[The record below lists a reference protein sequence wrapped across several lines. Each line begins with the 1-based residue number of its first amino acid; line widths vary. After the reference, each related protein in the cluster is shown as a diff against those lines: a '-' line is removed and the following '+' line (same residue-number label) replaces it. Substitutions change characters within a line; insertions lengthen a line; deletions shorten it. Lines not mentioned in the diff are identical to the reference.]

1 MASGGWLGHTLGSVV
16 SAPFKIVGSV
26 LGGGRMAAFSAPT
39 VTQTATAAPA
49 PTASEEA
56 EYAPSVIAHAK
67 KRGKNSLVI
76 SSSSGS
82 SGNGTG
88 LNI

>member
-1 MASGGWLGHTLGSVV
+1 MASGGWLGSTLGNVI
-16 SAPFKIVGSV
+16 SAPFKIAGSV
-26 LGGGRMAAFSAPT
+26 LGGGSTTSSSAPT
-39 VTQTATAAPA
+39 VTQEASAAPA

-88 LNI
+88 LNV